1 MAQARHHAVSDPCTC
16 TPHPHPI
23 LCPLLDP
30 APAPPPRRGRPQH
43 IRRPRRPRLR
53 PPAEPERERAAART
67 RLLRARAPPLLP
79 RRYLPLYQYLLSI
92 IYPSIHNIY
101 MISTPLP
108 LLYHAGPP
116 KVVQVAV
123 PVTQKPY
130 VVQVSWDSYPQ
141 CSRAPHNLPPC
152 TGAAERA
159 GEVCPRERAHPASA
173 AAAGGAGAGP
183 GLLQPAP
190 AHPPLPRYLATL
202 YSTHYTLHITR
213 HVTLLYPAH
222 NAWTVIQKLE
232 YS

>member
-1 MAQARHHAVSDPCTC
+1 MAQARHPAVSDPLHLHLYPL
-16 TPHPHPI
+16 TPP
-23 LCPLLDP
+23 CPLLDP

-43 IRRPRRPRLR
+43 VRRPRRPRLR

-92 IYPSIHNIY
+92 IYTSIHNIY

-108 LLYHAGPP
+108 LLYPAGPP

-130 VVQVSWDSYPQ
+130 VVQVGWDNYPQ
-141 CSRAPHNLPPC
+141 SSRAPHTSHLSPHILC
-152 TGAAERA
+152 TGATERA

-213 HVTLLYPAH
+213 HVTSC
-222 NAWTVIQKLE
+222 T
-232 YS
+232 